1 MNCDK
6 TFLSIFSLMKPLLK
20 FPTFS
25 VIKLFDGVLYT
36 GRYYKWH
43 SLSFL
48 ISLYGAVT
56 HLSTST
62 NTSLASTL
70 SSQHLCLASSAS
82 SRVSWPPLFCK
93 TLTLWVQGLYPQQ
106 AGHVQAFYRE
116 LIPAQGPHQAPFVTE
131 FIFRNKSR
139 AETEKCMRS
148 EMIKKWWYF

>member
-6 TFLSIFSLMKPLLK
+6 TFLSIFSLMKSLLK

-70 SSQHLCLASSAS
+70 SSQHLCLAPSAS
-82 SRVSWPPLFCK
+82 SRVSWPPLLQNPN
-93 TLTLWVQGLYPQQ
+93 TLGLGTIFTMRRTCAGLLQGAYPSPRTSPSSLRNWIHFQKQVQ
-106 AGHVQAFYRE
+106 
-116 LIPAQGPHQAPFVTE
+116 
-131 FIFRNKSR
+131 SR
-139 AETEKCMRS
+139 DRKVYEV
-148 EMIKKWWYF
+148 WND